1 MSCRRAFEID
11 LAGFLA
17 EPRAEGFAGFRDH
30 YPRCREC
37 SAELCAWT
45 ELDQQ
50 LRVHAGS
57 GATHPSAS
65 LLARYDESP
74 RALGP
79 AERAGV
85 ERHLAQCPACRDEL
99 RALKAFAPDRVRGAA
114 PLGPFGWR
122 LRERLAPLGRI
133 AWHPGFAY
141 ALLALILLP
150 TVYATVAPRFG
161 AAPPA
166 SEALRERRALMQK
179 LEMRSADESP
189 ASAES
194 DRQRRALAKKSPR
207 PAESTLQSLARQ
219 EVAADRPSAE
229 MADREVRADF
239 PAGEPGAAGAVARS
253 INVPRLAAPEPEY
266 SLDDSAREADP
277 GRESALREP
286 TVAFSAAPTFN
297 AAQKAARRSAAGGL
311 PPVRLQ
317 ADRPIELAAGA
328 IRGGLHLQIPLTAEL
343 AEAGVGELRLRVSD
357 ASGRRELRERLIV
370 DPGATEVETRLPSG
384 WLTPGLYRVEL
395 APPTAATGADP
406 GPTYTFRVRG
416 AQP

>member
-37 SAELCAWT
+37 SAEVRAWT

-50 LRVHAGS
+50 LRAHAGS
-57 GATHPSAS
+57 GAAHPSAS

-74 RALGP
+74 RALEP
-79 AERAGV
+79 AKWVGV

-114 PLGPFGWR
+114 PVGSFGRR
-122 LRERLAPLGRI
+122 LRERLAPLGRV

-150 TVYATVAPRFG
+150 TVYATVALRFG

-166 SEALRERRALMQK
+166 SEALRERGALMQK
-179 LEMRSADESP
+179 AEIRSADESL
-189 ASAES
+189 AFAES
-194 DRQRRALAKKSPR
+194 DRDPRESAKKRPR
-207 PAESTLQSLARQ
+207 PAESLGYSRARQ
-219 EVAADRPSAE
+219 QVAAVRPPAE
-229 MADREVRADF
+229 MADRE
-239 PAGEPGAAGAVARS
+239 ARS
-253 INVPRLAAPEPEY
+253 DRPAREPRAAEPVVRSIELPRLAAPAPA
-266 SLDDSAREADP
+266 DRIAGFAHEADP
-277 GRESALREP
+277 GRESAHLEQ
-286 TVAFSAAPTFN
+286 TVGVGVAPE
-297 AAQKAARRSAAGGL
+297 AARRSAAGGL

-317 ADRPIELAAGA
+317 ADRPVELAAGA
-328 IRGGLHLQIPLTAEL
+328 IRGGLRLQIPLPAEL
-343 AEAGVGELRLRVSD
+343 AEAGGGEVRLRVID
-357 ASGRRELRERLIV
+357 PSGRRELRERLAV
-370 DPGATEVETRLPSG
+370 GPGATEVETSLPAG

-395 APPTAATGADP
+395 APPAAATGADP
-406 GPTYTFRVRG
+406 GPAFRFRVRG
-416 AQP
+416 SLP

>member
-37 SAELCAWT
+37 SAEVRAWT

-50 LRVHAGS
+50 LRAHAGS
-57 GATHPSAS
+57 GAAHPSAS

-74 RALGP
+74 RALAP
-79 AERAGV
+79 AERVGV
-85 ERHLAQCPACRDEL
+85 ELHLAQCPACRDEL

-114 PLGPFGWR
+114 PVGSFGRR
-122 LRERLAPLGRI
+122 LRERLAPLGRV

-150 TVYATVAPRFG
+150 TVYATVALRFG

-166 SEALRERRALMQK
+166 SEALRERGALMQK
-179 LEMRSADESP
+179 AEIRSADEP
-189 ASAES
+189 LALAES
-194 DRQRRALAKKSPR
+194 DRDPRESAKKRPR
-207 PAESTLQSLARQ
+207 PAESPVHSRARQ
-219 EVAADRPSAE
+219 EAAAVRPSAE
-229 MADREVRADF
+229 MADREARSDRPARATR
-239 PAGEPGAAGAVARS
+239 AAGSVLRS
-253 INVPRLAAPEPEY
+253 IEGSRLAASEPP
-266 SLDDSAREADP
+266 DRMADIAREADP
-277 GRESALREP
+277 GRESALLEP
-286 TVAFSAAPTFN
+286 TVAFRVAPE
-297 AAQKAARRSAAGGL
+297 AARRSAAGGL

-317 ADRPIELAAGA
+317 ADRPIELAASA
-328 IRGGLHLQIPLTAEL
+328 IRGGLRLQIPLPAEL
-343 AEAGVGELRLRVSD
+343 AEAGGGEVRLRVSD
-357 ASGRRELRERLIV
+357 ASGRRELRERLVV
-370 DPGATEVETRLPSG
+370 DPGATEVVMSLPAG

-406 GPTYTFRVRG
+406 GPTYRFRVRG
-416 AQP
+416 SLP